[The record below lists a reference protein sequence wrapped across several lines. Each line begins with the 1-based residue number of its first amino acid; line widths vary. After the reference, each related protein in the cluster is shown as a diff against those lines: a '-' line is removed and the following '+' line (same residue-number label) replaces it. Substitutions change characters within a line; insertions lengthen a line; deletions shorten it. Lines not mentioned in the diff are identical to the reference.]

1 MRRFERKTAVVT
13 GASAGIGEACAR
25 KLAAEGANVVLAAR
39 GKEGLERLVQELG
52 TEVALA
58 VPTDVTDCNACER
71 LLQATRERFGN
82 LDILVNNA
90 GFNSRGPLQEIP
102 VDEVT
107 QMVDVNLRAPALLT
121 RLALPDMLAKGSGV
135 IVNVASLA
143 GRFPLDDDATYSAA
157 KFGLRAF
164 SFALAEELRG
174 TNVKVAVVS
183 PGPVETDFLMRSI
196 DQVPD
201 LTFSQEMS
209 TAEQIADMVVQSAF
223 DGRRE
228 RAKPV
233 VGAKLA
239 TVGYL
244 FPAVRRALKPALER
258 KGRKTKEKYRSKYGS
273 R

>member
-1 MRRFERKTAVVT
+1 MRRFEGKTAVVT
-13 GASAGIGEACAR
+13 GASAGIGEACVR
-25 KLAAEGANVVLAAR
+25 KLVAEGANVVLAAR
-39 GKEGLERLVQELG
+39 GEEGLQRLVQELG
-52 TEVALA
+52 SEVAFA
-58 VPTDVTDCNACER
+58 VTTDVTDISACER
-71 LLQATRERFGN
+71 LLRAAKDRFGS
-82 LDILVNNA
+82 LDILINNA
-90 GFNSRGPLQEIP
+90 GFNSRGPLREVP
-102 VDEVT
+102 VDEVL
-107 QMVDVNLRAPALLT
+107 QMVDANLRAPALLT
-121 RLALPDMLAKGSGV
+121 RLVLPEMLAQGSGS

-143 GRFPLDDDATYSAA
+143 GRYPLEDDATYSAA

-174 TNVKVAVVS
+174 TGVKISVVS

-209 TAEQIADMVVQSAF
+209 TADEIADMVLQSAF

-228 RAKPV
+228 RVKPV

-244 FPAVRRALKPALER
+244 FPGVRRALKPALQR
-258 KGRKTKEKYRSKYGS
+258 KGRRSKEKYRARYGS